1 MKEIYLVYAVGGLVV
16 LIGWLLWLVHLEAES
31 NRKERELL
39 EQKLM
44 ARDFAEYHAYTVGGG
59 KLNRSL
65 SRDDKTQSEIE
76 NATQKA
82 KEK

>member
-1 MKEIYLVYAVGGLVV
+1 MKEIYLVYAVGGLLV

-44 ARDFAEYHAYTVGGG
+44 ARDFSEYYAYTVGGG

-65 SRDDKTQSEIE
+65 PRDDERQAEIE
-76 NATQKA
+76 K
-82 KEK
+82 KGKGK